1 MAESS
6 SKPEADFKIF
16 LSTLALEAK
25 NALDPGGDEESNSAK
40 PNLSKAYYMISI
52 LKVIQEKTRGNLT
65 QDENQL
71 LDTLLDKIQ
80 NIYNQIEDQA
90 TSL

>member
-1 MAESS
+1 MSESN
-6 SKPEADFKIF
+6 SKPEADFKLF

-25 NALDPGGDEESNSAK
+25 NALDPSGHEGSDPVE
-40 PNLSKAYYMISI
+40 PNLSKAHYMISI

-65 QDENQL
+65 QDENHL
-71 LDTLLDKIQ
+71 LSALIDKIQ
-80 NIYNQIEDQA
+80 NIYNQVENQT